1 MKLATEKWLGN
12 TSGNNLSKIEE
23 TEKSFI
29 DDQENQRIEEQELK
43 EQQAKRQKT

>member
-12 TSGNNLSKIEE
+12 SSDNNLSKIEE